1 MVASVAAGGT
11 VMKSIG
17 SRTAVV
23 VTLLAAVGCSHG
35 AAPKVNVSGPAALAS
50 PIRAE
55 GAWAS
60 SAGERASV
68 FFILSN
74 HGSTGDVLTGA
85 SSPIAAAAA
94 LNDRSKIIERLLL
107 PAGSEISF
115 SGGRYGLTLTG
126 LRRHLA
132 VDEAVRVTLT
142 FEHADPVTV
151 VAGVR

>member
-1 MVASVAAGGT
+1 MVASVAAGGS
-11 VMKSIG
+11 VRKYLG
-17 SRTAVV
+17 SMTAVV
-23 VTLLAAVGCSHG
+23 ITMLAAVGCSHG
-35 AAPKVNVSGPAALAS
+35 AAPKVNAGGPVAIAS

-60 SAGERASV
+60 SPGERASV

-74 HGSTGDVLTGA
+74 HGSTADVLTGA

-94 LNDRSKIIERLLL
+94 LKDRSKIIKRLPL

-126 LRRHLA
+126 LRRRLA
-132 VDEAVRVTLT
+132 VDGTVRVTLT
-142 FEHADPVTV
+142 FEHADPVTL

>member
-1 MVASVAAGGT
+1 MVASVTSGGSVRKYLGSMAAL
-11 VMKSIG
+11 
-17 SRTAVV
+17 V
-23 VTLLAAVGCSHG
+23 VTMLAAVGCSHG
-35 AAPKVNVSGPAALAS
+35 AAPNVNAGGPSALAS

-74 HGSTGDVLTGA
+74 HGSIGDVLTGA

-94 LNDRSKIIERLLL
+94 MKDRSKIIERLPL

-132 VDEAVRVTLT
+132 VDGTVRVTLT

>member
-1 MVASVAAGGT
+1 M
-11 VMKSIG
+11 
-17 SRTAVV
+17 TALVI
-23 VTLLAAVGCSHG
+23 TMLAAVGCSHG
-35 AAPKVNVSGPAALAS
+35 AAPNVNVGGPAALAS

-60 SAGERASV
+60 SAGKRASV

-74 HGSTGDVLTGA
+74 HGSTDDALTGA
-85 SSPIAAAAA
+85 SSTIAADAA
-94 LNDRSKIIERLLL
+94 LKDRSKIITQLPL

-132 VDEAVRVTLT
+132 VDGTVRVTLT
-142 FEHADPVTV
+142 FQHADPVTL
-151 VAGVR
+151 VAAVRSNCEEDPSNAL

>member
-1 MVASVAAGGT
+1 MIASVAAGGS
-11 VMKSIG
+11 VRKSLA
-17 SRTAVV
+17 SMTALVI
-23 VTLLAAVGCSHG
+23 TMLAAVGCSHG
-35 AAPKVNVSGPAALAS
+35 AAPNVNVGGPAALAS

-60 SAGERASV
+60 SAGKRASV

-74 HGSTGDVLTGA
+74 HGSTDDALTGA
-85 SSPIAAAAA
+85 SSPVAAAAA
-94 LNDRSKIIERLLL
+94 LKDRSKIIERLPL

-126 LRRHLA
+126 LRRHLT
-132 VDEAVRVTLT
+132 VDETVRVTLT
-142 FEHADPVTV
+142 FEHAEPVTV